1 MIREIIN
8 FTKGVLEEYPE
19 VMQWNVT
26 PNGGLYVFVHLDE
39 HGKWDSNNLVY
50 GKDYFYIGKN
60 YNIDNCVELAKKYEG
75 QVKRVGTSMNKVLD
89 VKKKIFSCSP
99 FAVIFKKKSLSDEKL
114 EGKGVYKI
122 VKILPSYFNSARLL
136 CEDDEVKSQL
146 SKRFENVCEYVLNF
160 LLNLRIPFAEKST
173 SIIEEMKDN
182 EYVNIFLENIS
193 FNSYVEV
200 HNKYLRDRLF
210 NTNDYNKEISGE
222 IYGLSGFLNG
232 MNSKKMFL
240 SHKTG
245 LMCNGIN
252 GRITFEDALF
262 LSQFETLIING
273 TLPNPL
279 PIVIDKNEI
288 NGRIVSIFNR
298 NEKKRYRDIIKELF
312 DGKYVQNLSDYYL
325 LNYSKKKSIVIN
337 DIDFVP
343 LFRYY
348 FVPLINIYNVF
359 EVGKKKEDDSF
370 VCEPDIVLS
379 NVFDFE
385 RIVLKEIFNNALIVE
400 NDKGIIVRYFDEIDP
415 RYVKGGDLMYQLIL
429 KYRKAFYDYIHK
441 SELNV
446 LNQVIFDEIMFVSI
460 LSNIRTDEVK
470 SLFYLN
476 YPIRKKMNIW
486 FSLCEMFNNS
496 NNINSKVMISKVSE
510 LLKKMVSVSRGESII
525 ETPEEFA
532 FAAGQLVSYLI
543 DRSVASNKTYSMLE
557 PYLQKTKSGHL
568 QDAIANT
575 VSIYKHDIS
584 TYKGA
589 FQQLASN
596 VLTCDENLDMKPL
609 LKYFLAGCFSKC
621 VIYIK
626 NDND

>member
-8 FTKGVLEEYPE
+8 FTKGLLEEYPE

-39 HGKWDSNNLVY
+39 HGKWGCNNLVY
-50 GKDYFYIGKN
+50 GKDYFYIGVN
-60 YNIDNCVELAKKYEG
+60 DNIDTHVELAKKYEE
-75 QVKRVGTSMNKVLD
+75 QVRRVGTSMNKVLD
-89 VKKKIFSCSP
+89 KKKQIFSCSP
-99 FAVIFKKKSLSDEKL
+99 FAISFKKKSFSNEKL
-114 EGKGVYKI
+114 EGKGVDKI
-122 VKILPSYFNSARLL
+122 IKLLAGYFKSARLL
-136 CEDDEVKSQL
+136 CADKE
-146 SKRFENVCEYVLNF
+146 FETQQSENFEKVCESVLNF
-160 LLNLRIPFAEKST
+160 LPNLRKPSEVESI
-173 SIIEEMKDN
+173 SIIDEMKDD

-193 FNSYVEV
+193 FDAYVES
-200 HNKYLRDRLF
+200 HDKYLKDRLF
-210 NTNDYNKEISGE
+210 NSNDYNKEVSGE

-232 MNSKKMFL
+232 LNSKKIFL

-245 LMCNGIN
+245 LMSDGIN
-252 GRITFEDALF
+252 GRITVEEALY
-262 LSQFETLIING
+262 LGQFETLIING

-288 NGRIVSIFNR
+288 NGRIVSIFNI

-343 LFRYY
+343 LFRYH
-348 FVPLINIYNVF
+348 FVTFIKIYNVF
-359 EVGKKKEDDSF
+359 GVGKKKEDDSF

-385 RIVLKEIFNNALIVE
+385 RIALKEIFNNALIVE
-400 NDKGIIVRYFDEIDP
+400 NDKGIIARYFDEIDP

-429 KYRKAFYDYIHK
+429 KYRKAFYDYIYK

-446 LNQVIFDEIMFVSI
+446 LNQTMFDEIMYVSI

-486 FSLCEMFNNS
+486 FSLYEMFNNT

-510 LLKKMVSVSRGESII
+510 LLKKM
-525 ETPEEFA
+525 
-532 FAAGQLVSYLI
+532 
-543 DRSVASNKTYSMLE
+543 AS
-557 PYLQKTKSGHL
+557 
-568 QDAIANT
+568 
-575 VSIYKHDIS
+575 IS
-584 TYKGA
+584 T
-589 FQQLASN
+589 
-596 VLTCDENLDMKPL
+596 
-609 LKYFLAGCFSKC
+609 
-621 VIYIK
+621 IIH
-626 NDND
+626 

>member
-8 FTKGVLEEYPE
+8 FTKGLLEEYPE

-39 HGKWDSNNLVY
+39 HGKWDCNNLVY
-50 GKDYFYIGKN
+50 GKDFFYIGKN

-99 FAVIFKKKSLSDEKL
+99 FAVIFKKKSLSDDKL

-160 LLNLRIPFAEKST
+160 LLNLRNPFAEKST

-288 NGRIVSIFNR
+288 NGRIVSIFNI

-359 EVGKKKEDDSF
+359 EVGKKNDDDSF

-429 KYRKAFYDYIHK
+429 KYRKAFYDYIYK

-470 SLFYLN
+470 GHFYLN

-486 FSLCEMFNNS
+486 FSLYEMFNNT

-510 LLKKMVSVSRGESII
+510 LLKKMASISRGESII

>member
-8 FTKGVLEEYPE
+8 FTKGLLEEYPE

-39 HGKWDSNNLVY
+39 HGKWDCNNLVY
-50 GKDYFYIGKN
+50 GKDYFYIGVN
-60 YNIDNCVELAKKYEG
+60 DNIDMHVELAKKYEE
-75 QVKRVGTSMNKVLD
+75 QVRRVGTSMNKVLD
-89 VKKKIFSCSP
+89 KKKQIFSCSP
-99 FAVIFKKKSLSDEKL
+99 FAISFKKKSFSNEKL
-114 EGKGVYKI
+114 EGKGVDKI
-122 VKILPSYFNSARLL
+122 IKLLAGYFKSARLL
-136 CEDDEVKSQL
+136 CADKG
-146 SKRFENVCEYVLNF
+146 FETQQSENFEKVCESVLNF
-160 LLNLRIPFAEKST
+160 LSNLRKPSEVESI
-173 SIIEEMKDN
+173 SIIDEMKDD

-193 FNSYVEV
+193 FDSYVES
-200 HNKYLRDRLF
+200 HDKYLKDRLF
-210 NTNDYNKEISGE
+210 NSNDYNKEVSGE

-232 MNSKKMFL
+232 LNSKKIFL

-245 LMCNGIN
+245 LMSDGIN
-252 GRITFEDALF
+252 GLITVEEALY
-262 LSQFETLIING
+262 LGQFETLIING

-343 LFRYY
+343 LFRYH
-348 FVPLINIYNVF
+348 FIPLIKIYNVF
-359 EVGKKKEDDSF
+359 EVGKKNDDDLF
-370 VCEPDIVLS
+370 VCEPDIILS

-415 RYVKGGDLMYQLIL
+415 RYVKGGDLIYQLIL
-429 KYRKAFYDYIHK
+429 KYRKAFYDYIYK

-446 LNQVIFDEIMFVSI
+446 LNQVVFDEIMFFSI

-476 YPIRKKMNIW
+476 YSIRKKMNIW

-532 FAAGQLVSYLI
+532 FATGQLVSYLI

-557 PYLQKTKSGHL
+557 PYLQKTKSGYL

-609 LKYFLAGCFSKC
+609 LKYFLAGCFSQC

-626 NDND
+626 KDND